1 MSAAFALHSDQL
13 PRVAVHAAGALVA
26 RPGGDDTVRVILVH
40 RLRDG
45 DWCFPTGTRRRG
57 EALVATAR
65 RAVREQ
71 AGLLC
76 ACEAP
81 VGVAEDVDS
90 RGHPRLVRY
99 WAMCSVAGAFTPTH
113 EVDAVAWVRPA
124 EAVLRLTR
132 DSDRRLLGG
141 AIAHLA
147 ALVERVDMP
156 TRCPRAELGAGHVDA
171 RAG

>member
-13 PRVAVHAAGALVA
+13 PGVAVRAAGALVA
-26 RPGGDDTVRVILVH
+26 RRGDDDTVRVILVH
-40 RLRDG
+40 RLRER

-76 ACEAP
+76 AFEAP
-81 VGVAEDVDS
+81 VGVGEDVDS

-99 WAMCSVAGAFTPTH
+99 WAMRGVGGVFTPTH
-113 EVDAVAWVRPA
+113 EVDAVAWVRPT

-132 DSDRRLLGG
+132 DSDRRLLSS
-141 AIAHLA
+141 AIAQLA
-147 ALVERVDMP
+147 ALVERVD
-156 TRCPRAELGAGHVDA
+156 AAH
-171 RAG
+171 